1 MVNQTFDELQTL
13 LTGQGQQQLLRFW
26 NQLDDNQQQELA
38 DQLRSIDFDQL
49 AGLLEGEND
58 RPGLLP
64 GQMAPPHAI
73 RTGQPRTAQLPDK
86 SLEDAI
92 AIGEDALRQGRV
104 AMVLVAGGQG
114 SRLGLRGPKGL
125 LPIGPLSGRSLLQ
138 ITIDR
143 VKAISDR
150 YGSQIPLMIM
160 TSPSVHE
167 ATSRFVLSNDYFGLD
182 ADNCLLFCQG
192 SIPVVDARTGKIL
205 LSTPGVVAL
214 SPDGHGGMVEAL
226 GRSGFLD
233 DLASR
238 RQDIIFYAQVDNP
251 LAQVCDPALIGYH
264 LAAQSE
270 LTSQAVKKNDA
281 MEKTGNI
288 VAVEDHLEVIEYSEL
303 PESLARE
310 TCPEGEL
317 RFWAGSIAVHIFSR
331 NLLEEAARHGDWLPF
346 HHAHK
351 QVPFIDENGNVQE
364 PAKENAVKF
373 ERFIFDL
380 LPRAQNALV
389 VEVERASAFAPVKN
403 ADGSGPD
410 TPTTAQQ
417 SMIALHR
424 QWLLDAGVE
433 IDDDVPVEIHPS
445 WALRAEDLPGHPG
458 LPEAIHE
465 PTLLTRD
472 NTTDNPHD

>member
-1 MVNQTFDELQTL
+1 MVKQTFDELQTL
-13 LTGQGQQQLLRFW
+13 LTDKGQQQLLRFW
-26 NQLDDNQQQELA
+26 NQLDDDQQQELA
-38 DQLRSIDFDQL
+38 DQLTAIDFDQL
-49 AGLLEGEND
+49 AGLLAAED
-58 RPGLLP
+58 DSPGLLP
-64 GQMAPPHAI
+64 GQMAPPRAI
-73 RTGQPRTAQLPDK
+73 RPGQPRTSDLPGE

-92 AIGEDALRQGRV
+92 LIGEDALRQGRV
-104 AMVLVAGGQG
+104 AMILVAGGQG
-114 SRLGLRGPKGL
+114 SRLGMPGPKGL

-138 ITIDR
+138 LTIDR
-143 VKAISDR
+143 IKAVSDR

-167 ATSRFVLSNDYFGLD
+167 ATSQFLLENDHFGLD
-182 ADNCLLFCQG
+182 ADNCRLFCQG
-192 SIPVVDARTGKIL
+192 STPVVDARSGKIL
-205 LSTPGVVAL
+205 LAAPGVVAL

-233 DLASR
+233 DIASR
-238 RQDIIFYAQVDNP
+238 RMDTIFYAQVDNP
-251 LAQVCDPALIGYH
+251 LAQVCDPALIGFH
-264 LAAQSE
+264 LAAKSE

-303 PESLARE
+303 PESLARA

-317 RFWAGSIAVHIFSR
+317 RFWAGSIAVHVFSR
-331 NLLEEAARHGDWLPF
+331 SLLEEAARQGDWLPF
-346 HHAHK
+346 HHAQK
-351 QVPFIDENGNVQE
+351 QVPFIDDDGNLQE
-364 PAKENAVKF
+364 PAEENAIKL

-380 LPRAQNALV
+380 LPRAKNALV

-403 ADGSGPD
+403 ADGSGQD
-410 TPTTAQQ
+410 TPSTAQNA
-417 SMIALHR
+417 MIALHR

-445 WALRAEDLPGHPG
+445 WALRAEDLLEQSG
-458 LPEAIHE
+458 LPGAIHE

-472 NTTDNPHD
+472 DTTDNPHD

>member
-1 MVNQTFDELQTL
+1 MVKQIFDELQTL
-13 LTGQGQQQLLRFW
+13 LTDKGQQQLLRFW
-26 NQLDDNQQQELA
+26 NQLDDDQQPELV
-38 DQLRSIDFDQL
+38 DQLRAIDFDQL
-49 AGLLEGEND
+49 AGLLAGED
-58 RPGLLP
+58 DSPGLLP
-64 GQMAPPHAI
+64 GQMAPPRAI
-73 RTGQPRTAQLPDK
+73 RPGQPRTSDLPGE

-92 AIGEDALRQGRV
+92 LIGEGALRQGRV

-114 SRLGLRGPKGL
+114 SRLGMPGPKGL

-138 ITIDR
+138 LTIDR
-143 VKAISDR
+143 IKAVSDR

-167 ATSRFVLSNDYFGLD
+167 ATSQFLLENDHFGLD
-182 ADNCLLFCQG
+182 ADNCRLFCQG
-192 SIPVVDARTGKIL
+192 STPVVDARSGKIL
-205 LSTPGVVAL
+205 LAAPGVVAL

-238 RQDIIFYAQVDNP
+238 QMDTIFYAQVDNP
-251 LAQVCDPALIGYH
+251 LAQVCDPALIGFH
-264 LAAQSE
+264 LAAKSE

-303 PESLARE
+303 PESLARA

-317 RFWAGSIAVHIFSR
+317 RFWAGSIAVHVFSR
-331 NLLEEAARHGDWLPF
+331 SLLEEAARQGDWLPF
-346 HHAHK
+346 HHAQK
-351 QVPFIDENGNVQE
+351 QVPFIDDDGNLQE
-364 PAKENAVKF
+364 PAEENAIKL

-380 LPRAQNALV
+380 LPRAKNALV

-403 ADGSGPD
+403 ADGSGQD
-410 TPTTAQQ
+410 TPSTAQNA
-417 SMIALHR
+417 MIALHR

-445 WALRAEDLPGHPG
+445 WALRAEDLLEQSG
-458 LPEAIHE
+458 LPGAIHE

-472 NTTDNPHD
+472 DTTDNPHD